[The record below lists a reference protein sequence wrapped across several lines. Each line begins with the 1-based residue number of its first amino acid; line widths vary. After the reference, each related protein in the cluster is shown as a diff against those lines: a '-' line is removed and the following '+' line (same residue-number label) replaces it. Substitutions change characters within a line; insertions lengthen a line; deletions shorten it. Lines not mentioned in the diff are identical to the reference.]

1 MKIHGLQKMT
11 LLDFPGRV
19 ACTVFL
25 GGCDLRCPFC
35 HNAELI
41 DGTAPAVME
50 EEELLAFLK
59 KRQGLLEGVAIT
71 GGEPLLRGQELTELL
86 GKIRDLGYPVKLD
99 TNGTHPDRLRAL
111 LDAGLVSYVA
121 MDVKNSPEK
130 YAVTCGMKAMD
141 LSPVRE
147 SVSLLMEGRTDY
159 EFRTT
164 TIAELHDAESF
175 RRIGEWI
182 AGAKRYFLQK
192 FTDRDT
198 VPFEG
203 FHAPSDEE
211 MKQYRDIVRATV
223 PAAELRGVEE

>member
-11 LLDFPGRV
+11 LLDFPGKV

-41 DGTAPAVME
+41 DGTAPAVMDDG
-50 EEELLAFLK
+50 ELLAFLK

-71 GGEPLLRGQELTELL
+71 GGEPLLRGSELVALAE
-86 GKIRDLGYPVKLD
+86 KIRELGYPLKLD
-99 TNGTHPDRLRAL
+99 TNGTHPERLRKL
-111 LDAGLVSYVA
+111 IDPGLVSYVA
-121 MDVKNSPEK
+121 MDIKNAPER
-130 YAVTCGMKAMD
+130 YAETSGLESMD
-141 LSPVRE
+141 LAPVRE

-164 TIAELHDAESF
+164 TIAEFHNGESF
-175 RRIGEWI
+175 RGIGEWI
-182 AGAKRYFLQK
+182 RGAKRYYLQK

-203 FHAPSDEE
+203 FHAPADAE
-211 MKQYRDIVRATV
+211 MREYLGIAREYV
-223 PAAELRGVEE
+223 PSAELRGID